1 MPAAV
6 VFAPAMATSVP
17 DAPCTARN
25 LPSSWAMLSRDW
37 TLDAQGI
44 RRDASYGNYPMKTKK
59 GEAHKGTWQVT
70 EIIAYLQVPG
80 GICAQR
86 AVWPVGIS
94 AIIGRRENKTAG

>member
-1 MPAAV
+1 MRPA
-6 VFAPAMATSVP
+6 PPGTGLRRGL
-17 DAPCTARN
+17 C
-25 LPSSWAMLSRDW
+25 SRG
-37 TLDAQGI
+37 TGVLDAQGI